1 MRTAI
6 FDLDGTLVDTAVD
19 LVAAMNALAAEEGLA
34 PLDPLAHR
42 AVAGA
47 GGRALIRAA
56 MARTGLPPDEDR
68 VGALWPRYLAHY
80 NDHVTGRS
88 TLFPGALACL
98 DALAAEGWRLGL
110 CTNKPE
116 GLARQVLDHF
126 DLTRRFGAILGAD
139 TLPVKKPDPRHLTET
154 IARCGGAASSAVLI
168 GDTITDRA
176 TATAAGVPCI
186 LTRFGYAVEP
196 PETLAPDA
204 WVNDLAEVPPI
215 AARLLGLAA
224 ADRRC

>member
-19 LVAAMNALAAEEGLA
+19 LVAAMNALADEEGFA
-34 PLDPLAHR
+34 PLDPVTHR

-56 MARTGLPPDEDR
+56 MTRTGLTPDEDR
-68 VGALWPRYLAHY
+68 VAALWPRYLAHY
-80 NDHVTGRS
+80 ADHVTGRS
-88 TLFPGALACL
+88 TLFPGARACL
-98 DALAAEGWRLGL
+98 DGLAAGGWRLGL

-126 DLTRRFGAILGAD
+126 DITRCFGAILGAD

-154 IARCGGAASSAVLI
+154 IARCGGAQGGAVLI
-168 GDTITDRA
+168 GDTMTDRA
-176 TATAAGVPCI
+176 TARAAGVPCI
-186 LTRFGYAVEP
+186 LTRFGYAVEA
-196 PETLAPDA
+196 PEALAPEG
-204 WVNDLAEVPPI
+204 WVDDLAEVPPL
-215 AARLLGLAA
+215 AARLLA
-224 ADRRC
+224 R